1 MFRSVRLLHSLLLV
15 ALVPLACQLPAR
27 EPAAEPDLYVFNRAP
42 LAEAPYALLPL
53 GAVTPEGW
61 LLEELH
67 RQANGMTGHLDEWY
81 PTVGASNGWVGGDG
95 DVWERGPYWLDG
107 LVPLAHLLDD
117 PHLIEKAQPY
127 IEWTLASQREDGF
140 FGPAPEDASTEN
152 TAQQQRQNAADWW
165 PRMVMLKVLQQ
176 HYEATGDERVPAF
189 MTRYFRY
196 QLDRLNVEP
205 LGHWTG
211 WATARGGENQAS
223 VQWLYN
229 LTGDAFLLEL
239 GQRIFDET
247 IDWTGDFEQGKVSDD
262 YWLTHVVNVAMGV
275 KQPAI
280 QYVQTGEE
288 RYLRAVRT
296 GLEGLMARHGQAIGM
311 FSGDELLH
319 GTDPTRGTELCAV
332 VELMFSLES
341 LMAITGDV
349 AYIDRLEKIAYNA
362 LPTQV
367 NDDHTGRQYF
377 QQVNQVRVRFGD
389 HQIFFEPYQDA
400 LCYGILTGYPCCT
413 TNYHQGWPKLT
424 RNLWLATKDRGLAAL
439 VYAPSTVTAKVGAVG
454 QEVTLRQDTHY
465 PFEEQVRIVVE
476 TATPA
481 SFPLHLRIPAWAED
495 ARIQINNEA
504 AMPQSA
510 GQIVRL
516 EREWHGGDVVTVDL
530 PMTVRLSTWHERS
543 LAVERG
549 PLLYA
554 LAINEEKTLKDA
566 PKPGA
571 ETHTHWEVD
580 PRSDWNYGLMIDR
593 ENLDEAF
600 EVVQTEMPA
609 YPWSPETVPIRIRTN
624 GVRIPGWTEYNGSAG
639 RIPPSPKRVPD
650 AVLEPIT
657 LIPYGASTLR
667 IAAFPEVVR

>member
-1 MFRSVRLLHSLLLV
+1 
-15 ALVPLACQLPAR
+15 
-27 EPAAEPDLYVFNRAP
+27 
-42 LAEAPYALLPL
+42 
-53 GAVTPEGW
+53 
-61 LLEELH
+61 
-67 RQANGMTGHLDEWY
+67 
-81 PTVGASNGWVGGDG
+81 
-95 DVWERGPYWLDG
+95 
-107 LVPLAHLLDD
+107 
-117 PHLIEKAQPY
+117 
-127 IEWTLASQREDGF
+127 
-140 FGPAPEDASTEN
+140 
-152 TAQQQRQNAADWW
+152 
-165 PRMVMLKVLQQ
+165 
-176 HYEATGDERVPAF
+176 
-189 MTRYFRY
+189 
-196 QLDRLNVEP
+196 
-205 LGHWTG
+205 
-211 WATARGGENQAS
+211 
-223 VQWLYN
+223 
-229 LTGDAFLLEL
+229 
-239 GQRIFDET
+239 
-247 IDWTGDFEQGKVSDD
+247 
-262 YWLTHVVNVAMGV
+262 
-275 KQPAI
+275 
-280 QYVQTGEE
+280 
-288 RYLRAVRT
+288 
-296 GLEGLMARHGQAIGM
+296 
-311 FSGDELLH
+311 
-319 GTDPTRGTELCAV
+319 
-332 VELMFSLES
+332 
-341 LMAITGDV
+341 
-349 AYIDRLEKIAYNA
+349 
-362 LPTQV
+362 V

-554 LAINEEKTLKDA
+554 LAIDEEKTLKDA